1 MTISERIFSTL
12 REQNK
17 TQTALANAIG
27 VRVATVSAWK
37 AQSTDP
43 SANLIAPI
51 ADFLG
56 VTCDF
61 ICTGKESA
69 PAAIHQ
75 QGIFGDRN
83 ENNTVTING
92 DGAVKLTEFESE
104 LLRVYSALDAR
115 GKNSLLSYAY
125 DLEKSTNENK

>member
-51 ADFLG
+51 AKFLG
-56 VTCDF
+56 VSCDF

-69 PAAIHQ
+69 TAAVHQ

-104 LLRVYSALDAR
+104 LLRVYSSLDTQNKTALLMHAYE
-115 GKNSLLSYAY
+115 LSRKGA
-125 DLEKSTNENK
+125 SGV